1 MADYNTFVVIN
12 TKTRKPVLVTSSARK
27 AAKLLMP
34 GIRIEVWNDNKLA
47 ETLYTRVGSALM
59 CYIAQEKEYIKA
71 KQAKAEKRN
80 KKRRD
85 RRAYTA

>member
-1 MADYNTFVVIN
+1 MANYNTFVVIN

-47 ETLYTRVGSALM
+47 DTMYTRVGSALQ
-59 CYIAQEKEYIKA
+59 CYIEQEEEYLRSKR
-71 KQAKAEKRN
+71 AKAEKRN
-80 KKRRD
+80 KKRRWNRD
-85 RRAYTA
+85 TR

>member
-1 MADYNTFVVIN
+1 MAKYNTFVVVD
-12 TKTRKPVLVTSSARK
+12 TTARKPVLVTSSARK

-34 GIRIEVWNDNKLA
+34 GIRIEVWNDNKKT
-47 ETLYTRVGSALM
+47 ETLYTRVGSALQ
-59 CYIAQEKEYIKA
+59 CYIAQEKQYIAA

-85 RRAYTA
+85 RRAT

>member
-1 MADYNTFVVIN
+1 MARYNTFVVEK
-12 TKTRKPVLVTSSARK
+12 TKGGRTVLVTSSARK
-27 AAKLLMP
+27 AKSLLTP

-47 ETLYTRVGSALM
+47 ETLYKQVGSALQ
-59 CYIAQEKEYIKA
+59 CYIAQEKEYIAA

-85 RRAYTA
+85 RRAT

>member
-1 MADYNTFVVIN
+1 MANYNTFVVIDI
-12 TKTRKPVLVTSSARK
+12 KTRKPVLVTSSARK

-47 ETLYTRVGSALM
+47 ETLYKRVGSALQGYIEQEKQ
-59 CYIAQEKEYIKA
+59 YIAA

-85 RRAYTA
+85 RRAT